1 MFISYS
7 KMGEENF
14 SKAFV
19 VTGEKVLISKSGR
32 HVYSLKEL
40 QAIFGEN
47 RTLDICSIINNM
59 LHMNQYTVRLIRGAG
74 VTH

>member
-1 MFISYS
+1 
-7 KMGEENF
+7 MGEENF

-19 VTGEKVLISKSGR
+19 VTGEKVLISKRGR

-47 RTLDICSIINNM
+47 RTWISA
-59 LHMNQYTVRLIRGAG
+59 V
-74 VTH
+74 